1 MTHFVGLDVS
11 QKMTAICVV
20 DKDGRR
26 IWRGQCPSVPEH
38 IAVVVRRYAG
48 EDARIG
54 IETGAMTPWLV
65 HELRNLGLEVVC
77 LDARHA
83 RAALKMQINKTDQND
98 AEGLAQI
105 VRTGWYRSVHVK
117 SFDSHRARAL
127 LGART
132 QLVGMTTRLSNHI
145 RGVLKTFGLLPGAMR
160 GLPFDRKVEALL
172 LDRSDVALIVRPMLV
187 AWRQLR
193 EQIAAFDK
201 AIRVLVR
208 SNSSCR
214 LLMSV
219 PGIGVLSA
227 LAYVSTVEDPAR
239 FVRSRSVG
247 AHLGL
252 TPRQYQSGEVDRS
265 GRISRCGDTLARTLM
280 YEAAVVILTR
290 VKRAS
295 SLKDWARAIAKRSGH
310 GKARVALARKLS
322 VIMHSIWRSGE
333 PFRWSEHA
341 GAAYAIVLRSIRAR
355 FADVM
360 VARRAK
366 VRVAA
371 RMGLERRRLY
381 ASSLWTLQRLCFG
394 PDVAADYSDR
404 GENRDPGR
412 RQEKPLTKETRLE
425 NAPVWQGVL

>member
-1 MTHFVGLDVS
+1 MTRFVGLDVS
-11 QKMTAICVV
+11 QKITAICVV
-20 DKDGRR
+20 DDAGRR
-26 IWRGQCPSVPEH
+26 LWRGQCPTNPEQ
-38 IAVVVRRYAG
+38 ISILVRRHAG
-48 EDARIG
+48 DDARIG

-83 RAALKMQINKTDQND
+83 RAALEMQINKTDQND

-117 SFDSHRARAL
+117 SFESHRARAL
-127 LGART
+127 LGARI
-132 QLVGMTTRLSNHI
+132 QLIGMTTRLSNHI

-172 LDRSDVALIVRPMLV
+172 LDRSDVALIVRPMLI

-193 EQIAAFDK
+193 EQIVAFDK
-201 AIRVLVR
+201 AIRALVK
-208 SNSSCR
+208 SNSACR

-227 LAYVSTVEDPAR
+227 LAYVSTVENPAR

-265 GRISRCGDTLARTLM
+265 GRISRCGDTLARTLL
-280 YEAAVVILTR
+280 YEAAVVILSR

-295 SLKDWARAIAKRSGH
+295 SLKDWARAIAKRSGN
-310 GKARVALARKLS
+310 GKARVAVARKLS
-322 VIMHSIWRSGE
+322 VILHSVWRSGE

-341 GAAYAIVLRSIRAR
+341 SAA
-355 FADVM
+355 
-360 VARRAK
+360 
-366 VRVAA
+366 
-371 RMGLERRRLY
+371 
-381 ASSLWTLQRLCFG
+381 
-394 PDVAADYSDR
+394 
-404 GENRDPGR
+404 
-412 RQEKPLTKETRLE
+412 
-425 NAPVWQGVL
+425 